1 MTFTATMKAK
11 TTRRGLM
18 GMSSVW
24 ERVLDFVLPVSSA
37 WALVSSRMMRNRM
50 RDATAAAPKLPAR
63 NVDVTVTTVVIIGD
77 PLPFAQVY
85 SSKSYLNPPVTRR
98 FFENGTESLLTRLA
112 GASPFAAAGVPPA
125 DER

>member
-11 TTRRGLM
+11 TTRRGLI

-37 WALVSSRMMRNRM
+37 WALVSSRMIRNRM

-63 NVDVTVTTVVIIGD
+63 NVDVTVTTVVIIRD

-85 SSKSYLNPPVTRR
+85 SIASYLSQR
-98 FFENGTESLLTRLA
+98 
-112 GASPFAAAGVPPA
+112 VPHL
-125 DER
+125 